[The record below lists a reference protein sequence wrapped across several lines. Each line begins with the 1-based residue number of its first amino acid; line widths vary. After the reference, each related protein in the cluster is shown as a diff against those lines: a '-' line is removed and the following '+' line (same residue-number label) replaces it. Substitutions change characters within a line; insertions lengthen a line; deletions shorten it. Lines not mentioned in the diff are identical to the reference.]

1 MTQKEKTNID
11 LDIMNLINK
20 LIEDPT
26 NTKDVVMYMRGD
38 KEFDTASINIRGDI
52 QLMASVIHHHLDN
65 NPAYQQFMLS
75 VIGSW
80 LSKNPMEQNMF
91 LKGLEQLK
99 NTFIASPNDFKC

>member
-1 MTQKEKTNID
+1 MKKEEKTNID

-20 LIEDPT
+20 LIEYPT
-26 NTKDVVMYMRGD
+26 NTNDVVMYMRGD

-65 NPAYQQFMLS
+65 NQAYKQFMLS

-80 LSKNPMEQNMF
+80 IAKNPIEEKMF
-91 LKGLEQLK
+91 LNGLEMAK
-99 NTFIASPNDFKC
+99 KTFSVN